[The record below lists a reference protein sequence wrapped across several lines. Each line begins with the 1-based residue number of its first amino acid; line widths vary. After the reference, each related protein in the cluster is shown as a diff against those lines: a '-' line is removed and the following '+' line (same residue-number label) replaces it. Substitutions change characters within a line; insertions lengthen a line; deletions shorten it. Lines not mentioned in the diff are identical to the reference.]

1 MSEIRNLLIGGV
13 ALGKGRL
20 KNTGPAVMQAR
31 NEMEKHLA
39 NNSYLETAPFKTI
52 NMIFR
57 YGDKD
62 DWDPEIGVIDTKN
75 SELPVAIEFDS
86 GKLKAMNFEE
96 MKSWFRLSLI
106 EVLCDISANYD
117 LPYEFLD
124 ELRD

>member
-1 MSEIRNLLIGGV
+1 MPEKRSLLIGGV

-20 KNTGPAVMQAR
+20 KNSGAAVMQAR
-31 NEMEKHLA
+31 NEMEQHLVD
-39 NNSYLETAPFKTI
+39 NSYLETAPFKTI

-62 DWDPEIGVIDTKN
+62 DWDPEIGNIDTRN
-75 SELPVAIEFDS
+75 GELPVAIEFDVS
-86 GKLKAMNFEE
+86 KLKTMNVEE

-106 EVLCDISANYD
+106 EVLCDIAANYD

-124 ELRD
+124 KLRD